1 MGFEP
6 PKQDKVHLSAL
17 SRAGAVPVVDV
28 VETRLV
34 RSATRPC
41 AKAPDHRQRWLS
53 EIARLADPTLCAVD
67 ELAVRQS
74 LRALADATVRARA
87 ADLECFGRF
96 CATRGCSGL
105 PATPA
110 VLVAYADALAEA
122 GQKITSINRKFS
134 SIAVAH
140 ALLGLGN
147 PCQALAVRQGLRA
160 IRKERG
166 VVRRQALAVRL
177 GHQDQS
183 LATGITLRALLAAC
197 GDDPPELR
205 DAALLSVAYD
215 GGLRASEITRICV
228 EHIEDQAD
236 GSGLL
241 YLPRSKTDQAGEGAY
256 VYLSADAMQRIKR
269 WLEVSTIPSGTLFR
283 AMKRRVWTMRKGQ
296 PARPDAKS
304 LGKGKFIIFER
315 PAAPTVR
322 KIAFALPT
330 EATPGEA
337 RLSTQGLAKIYRRA
351 ARRAANRGF
360 IDLAGSEL
368 EKAIAEFSTHGF
380 RVGLAQD
387 LFAERFDVGQIQLA
401 MRWKSPTTALGYARK
416 LQTSAN
422 AAAQFLKQRRSV

>member
-1 MGFEP
+1 MGSEP
-6 PKQDKVHLSAL
+6 PKQDNMRLSAL
-17 SRAGAVPVVDV
+17 SRAGDVPVIDV

-34 RSATRPC
+34 RSPKRPG

-53 EIARLADPTLCAVD
+53 EIARLADPALCAVD

-96 CATRGCSGL
+96 CAARGRRGL

-110 VLVAYADALAEA
+110 ILVAYADALAEA

-140 ALLGLGN
+140 ALLGLDN

-177 GHQDQS
+177 GDQDQGFQK
-183 LATGITLRALLAAC
+183 GITLQGLLAAC

-215 GGLRASEITRICV
+215 GGLRASEITSICV

-256 VYLSADAMQRIKR
+256 AYLSADAMQRIKC
-269 WLEVSTIPSGTLFR
+269 WLDVSKISSGTLFR
-283 AMKRRVWTMRKGQ
+283 AMARRVWTVRKGQ
-296 PARPDAKS
+296 PARPDAKP
-304 LGKGKFIIFER
+304 LGGGKFIIFER
-315 PAAPTVR
+315 PAEPTLRRV
-322 KIAFALPT
+322 AFALPA
-330 EATPGEA
+330 EVAPGEA

-351 ARRAANRGF
+351 ARRAANSGF
-360 IDLAGSEL
+360 IDLAGPEL
-368 EKAIAEFSTHGF
+368 EKAIAAFSTHGF

-422 AAAQFLKQRRSV
+422 AAAQFLKQRRSI